1 MFLSIFFTTIVL
13 TGHHLY
19 PILASPL
26 VAKDDFAGG
35 QSLNYP
41 HILAKPKRAG
51 ASFIPPDFACNTRS
65 QWRARQ
71 CKGGADDKV
80 WVDICAFPSGQNTYT
95 REGVCP
101 DNTMCMN
108 KYSIL
113 SALMVRCVERP
124 QSQTTAPV
132 TGGTQVTADGQVG
145 VYRISNIFGLSPEQ
159 RNVSVP
165 ITKIIS
171 TASVTAY
178 IEGTYQSSQLTFAW
192 QLSYS

>member
-13 TGHHLY
+13 TGNHLY

-26 VAKDDFAGG
+26 VAKDDF

-41 HILAKPKRAG
+41 HILAKPKRA
-51 ASFIPPDFACNTRS
+51 STFIPADFACNTRS

-71 CKGGADDKV
+71 CKGGADDTV
-80 WVDICAFPSGQNTYT
+80 WVDTCAFPSGKNTYT

-124 QSQTTAPV
+124 QSKTGAPV

-145 VYRISNIFGLSPEQ
+145 VYPVSTFFSEEPEQ
-159 RNVSVP
+159 LNVSVA
-165 ITKIIS
+165 ITKTIS

-178 IEGTYQSSQLTFAW
+178 LEGTYQSSQLTFAW
-192 QLSYS
+192 QLSYSSS